1 VRSAE
6 RAPDDTSRLC
16 HVRREAWQDRR
27 LRLQRTVALG
37 WGGAVAACSLPNVGL
52 WSTGGHANIGLFELY
67 GTHVAHGGIPY
78 RSGFAFE
85 YPPGAIPPLALP
97 ALPPGSYVVW
107 FHVVE
112 LACLLAAVTA
122 VAVLRRTPAPVL
134 AAAVAPALLG
144 QLALSSF
151 DLWPAALAATAV
163 LLVVRGH
170 PRSGAG
176 FLAASTAAKL
186 YPILLAPV
194 LYVFVSRTYGRA
206 EARRSLGVGTVVLAA
221 FFLPFAILAPG
232 GLRFSLQEQATRGLQ
247 LESLAGSLFG
257 VAHRL
262 GLPVHVVISTSPF
275 SYDIGG
281 GGARAAAALT
291 TIVLL
296 IAVAAVVRAFRA
308 GPVDV
313 ERTVDAVAATAIA
326 FVAFGK
332 VLSAQ
337 YLLFLIP
344 LVPLVRRARP
354 VVLLGLALALTQVWA
369 RFPQPF
375 GQVIGLHGMIWI
387 TFVRNLVLVGL
398 FTDLLAEL
406 ARARQP
412 VESLAA
418 VRATSSF

>member
-1 VRSAE
+1 M
-6 RAPDDTSRLC
+6 PRLC
-16 HVRREAWQDRR
+16 HVRSKRWQDRA
-27 LRLQRTVALG
+27 LRRERTVALG
-37 WGGAVAACSLPNVGL
+37 WAVAVAACSLPNVGL
-52 WSTGGHANIGLFELY
+52 WRASGHANIGLFELY
-67 GTHVAHGGIPY
+67 GRHVADGGIPY
-78 RSGFAFE
+78 RSGFSFE

-112 LACLLAAVTA
+112 LACLLAAVAA
-122 VAVLRRTPAPVL
+122 VAAVRRERWAVL
-134 AAAVAPALLG
+134 AAAAAPALLG

-170 PRSGAG
+170 PRAGAG

-194 LYVFVSRTYGRA
+194 LYTFVSRTRGRA
-206 EARRSLGVGTVVLAA
+206 EARRSLAVGTVVLAA
-221 FFLPFAILAPG
+221 FFLPFAILGPG
-232 GLRFSLQEQATRGLQ
+232 GLRFSLQEQTTRGLQ
-247 LESLAGSLFG
+247 VESLGGSLFG

-262 GLPVHVVISTSPF
+262 GSPVHVVISTSPF

-281 GGARAAAALT
+281 DWARAAAALT
-291 TIVLL
+291 TIVTLT
-296 IAVAAVVRAFRA
+296 AVAAVVLALRA

-313 ERTVDAVAATAIA
+313 DRTLEAVAATAVA

-344 LVPLVRRARP
+344 LVPLVRRVRP
-354 VVLLGLALALTQVWA
+354 LMLLGLALALTQVWA

-375 GQVIGLHGMIWI
+375 GQVIGLHGMIWV
-387 TFVRNLVLVGL
+387 TFVRNVVLVGL
-398 FTDLLAEL
+398 FADLLAEL
-406 ARARQP
+406 ARTRQP
-412 VESLAA
+412 VESTPALEVA
-418 VRATSSF
+418 SPL